1 MARSSDSFVQQFR
14 AARRVST
21 PILNIRT
28 PDPASSVALVT
39 SQLKT
44 DTTPLVLWDTLRGLV
59 GLNDPGKQELARLLG
74 EIAPSAVI
82 SPVEVL
88 TSLYRAAED
97 TVLFLSNAHRFWG
110 DPAVVQ
116 GIWNVRDMF
125 KANGAS
131 LVLVTIPGALVPPEL
146 VQDVFLIDEPLPGP
160 QDLERILFELYRSAG
175 LGTPD
180 ADTAKKAVDALIGLG
195 AFPAEQSAA
204 MCLRK
209 EGLDLR
215 ALWDRKRRVIEEI
228 PGLSVWSG
236 TETFDEIGGCNSV
249 KRFLASVVSGE
260 EAPRVIVFCD
270 EIEKAFAGTGTDT
283 SGTKT
288 EMTGTI
294 LSWMQ
299 DREADGVIFIG
310 PPGAAKSCVAKATG
324 NSAGIPTIAFDL
336 SAMQNAL
343 IGESGER
350 LRAALSVIDAVSQ
363 GRSLWIATCNA
374 ITTLPPELRRRF
386 TLGTYFFDLPTADE
400 RRQIWNIYQSKF
412 GVLGE
417 VPNDEGWTGAEIKE
431 CCRKAYRLRISLSEA
446 AQYTVPISRSAAEQ
460 IKALRQSASGKFLSA
475 SVPGIYTWDE
485 NTLTPNMGRRL
496 RAAGE

>member
-1 MARSSDSFVQQFR
+1 MARSSESFVQQFR

-21 PILNIRT
+21 PILNVRT
-28 PDPASSVALVT
+28 PDPASSIGLMTATVKAD
-39 SQLKT
+39 SS
-44 DTTPLVLWDTLRGLV
+44 PLVLWDTMRGLV
-59 GLNDPGKQELARLLG
+59 GLNDPGKHEIGRLLG
-74 EIAPSAVI
+74 EVTPSAVV

-88 TSLYRAAED
+88 TTFYRAVED
-97 TVLFLSNAHRFWG
+97 TVLFFSNAHRFWN

-125 KANGAS
+125 KTHGTT
-131 LVLVTIPGALVPPEL
+131 LVLLTIPGVLLPAEL
-146 VQDVFLIDEPLPGP
+146 VQDVLPLDEPLPGP
-160 QDLERILFELYRSAG
+160 QDLEQIVFELYRSAD
-175 LGTPD
+175 LGAPD
-180 ADTAKKAVDALIGLG
+180 AELSKKAVDALVGLA

-209 EGLDLR
+209 EGLDVR
-215 ALWDRKRRVIEEI
+215 ALWDRKRQVIEEI
-228 PGLSVWSG
+228 PGLSVWNG
-236 TETFDEIGGCNSV
+236 TESFDDIGGCDNV
-249 KRFLASVVSGE
+249 KRFLRAVISGKE
-260 EAPRVIVFCD
+260 PPRVVVFCD

-299 DREADGVIFIG
+299 DREADGVIFVG
-310 PPGAAKSCVAKATG
+310 PPGAAKSAVAKATG

-336 SAMQNAL
+336 SAMQDSL
-343 IGESGER
+343 IGASGER

-386 TLGTYFFDLPTADE
+386 TLGTYFFDLPTPEE
-400 RRQIWNIYQSKF
+400 RQQIWDIYQTKYCVS
-412 GVLGE
+412 GE
-417 VPNDEGWTGAEIKE
+417 IPADDGWTGAEIKE
-431 CCRKAYRLRISLSEA
+431 CCRKAYRLQMSLLEA
-446 AQYTVPISRSAAEQ
+446 AQYTVPVARSAAEQ
-460 IKALRQSASGKFLSA
+460 IKVLRQSASGRFLSA
-475 SVPGIYTWDE
+475 SNSGIYTWEE
-485 NTLTPNMGRRL
+485 NAVTTHTSRRL